1 MNKKRHSLQ
10 ISAAAYRKLSTLVDS
25 SGLSYTEFVDHLL
38 DIGET
43 ESLSKVTGFNL
54 SRSKLKPV

>member
-10 ISAAAYRKLSTLVDS
+10 ISAAAYRKLSILVDS

-38 DIGET
+38 DIGE
-43 ESLSKVTGFNL
+43 NL
-54 SRSKLKPV
+54 NKSNNIK